1 MFWIRLAG
9 AGSVLEGEYLGV
21 VFHYRLCFRRQWDI
35 QVKIFGGL
43 KGRSCS
49 FHIEGTGGEVGS
61 ARQGRGA
68 KGRGKVRG
76 GRACEAHRRIINKVR
91 GNPQ

>member
-1 MFWIRLAG
+1 M
-9 AGSVLEGEYLGV
+9 
-21 VFHYRLCFRRQWDI
+21 
-35 QVKIFGGL
+35 KIFGGL
-43 KGRSCS
+43 KCRSRS
-49 FHIEGTGGEVGS
+49 FHIDGTGGEVGS

-76 GRACEAHRRIINKVR
+76 GWACEAHRRIVNKVR